1 MEAFYNNVRSIYDYT
16 IQFAIIVVDL
26 ICAGIICFTIIKS
39 LINLCKHKEDI
50 RLDVSEGI
58 LVALE
63 FKLGGEV
70 LRTLIVRD
78 LNELLI
84 LGIVIVLMAALTVF
98 VQWGI
103 KNEKKNA
110 DVFKRDGVDF
120 KKVRNSIKAAKKEA
134 QENCLNSD
142 ADIKDFDF
150 TSSKDSP
157 LDGDTEEDV
166 IKF

>member
-1 MEAFYNNVRSIYDYT
+1 MIYQKIYSVYELI
-16 IQFAIIVVDL
+16 IQFAIIIVDL

-39 LINLCKHKEDI
+39 LVNLFKHKEDI

-70 LRTLIVRD
+70 LRTLIVRE
-78 LNELLI
+78 LKELLI
-84 LGIVIVLMAALTVF
+84 LGIVIVLMAALSVF

-110 DVFKRDGVDF
+110 
-120 KKVRNSIKAAKKEA
+120 EA
-134 QENCLNSD
+134 LKNGRKQENLAISKPTENTN
-142 ADIKDFDF
+142 KD
-150 TSSKDSP
+150 
-157 LDGDTEEDV
+157 E
-166 IKF
+166 

>member
-1 MEAFYNNVRSIYDYT
+1 MGTVYQNIYSIYELI
-16 IQFAIIVVDL
+16 IQFAIIIVDL

-39 LINLCKHKEDI
+39 LVNLFKHKEDI

-70 LRTLIVRD
+70 LRTLIVRE
-78 LNELLI
+78 LKELLI
-84 LGIVIVLMAALTVF
+84 LGIVIVLMAALSVF

-110 DVFKRDGVDF
+110 EALKNKR
-120 KKVRNSIKAAKKEA
+120 NKEA
-134 QENCLNSD
+134 LDTSANTQNN
-142 ADIKDFDF
+142 AKD
-150 TSSKDSP
+150 
-157 LDGDTEEDV
+157 E
-166 IKF
+166 

>member
-1 MEAFYNNVRSIYDYT
+1 MEEFYNNVRNIYDYT
-16 IQFAIIVVDL
+16 IQFAIILVDL

-39 LINLCKHKEDI
+39 LINLFKHKEDI

-110 DVFKRDGVDF
+110 DVFKREGVDF
-120 KKVRNSIKAAKKEA
+120 KKVRESIKAAKKEA
-134 QENCLNSD
+134 QENRLNEDLDEKKFDFADSSNESQASD
-142 ADIKDFDF
+142 AA
-150 TSSKDSP
+150 
-157 LDGDTEEDV
+157 E
-166 IKF
+166 

>member
-1 MEAFYNNVRSIYDYT
+1 MDTVYQNIYSVYELI

-39 LINLCKHKEDI
+39 LVNLFKHKEDI

-70 LRTLIVRD
+70 LRTLIVRE
-78 LNELLI
+78 LKELLI
-84 LGIVIVLMAALTVF
+84 LGIVIVLMAALSVF

-110 DVFKRDGVDF
+110 E
-120 KKVRNSIKAAKKEA
+120 ALKKERKEETLA
-134 QENCLNSD
+134 ISDPPENTN
-142 ADIKDFDF
+142 KD
-150 TSSKDSP
+150 
-157 LDGDTEEDV
+157 
-166 IKF
+166 

>member
-1 MEAFYNNVRSIYDYT
+1 MEEFFQTVSNTYEYVIK
-16 IQFAIIVVDL
+16 FAIIIVDL

-39 LINLCKHKEDI
+39 LINLFKHKEDI

-70 LRTLIVRD
+70 LRTLIVRE
-78 LNELLI
+78 LTELLI
-84 LGIVIVLMAALTVF
+84 LGIVIVLMAALSVF

-110 DVFKRDGVDF
+110 AVFKKDNVDL
-120 KKVRNSIKAAKKEA
+120 KDVYERIKTAGERAENAKTDDIDDIIKSDD
-134 QENCLNSD
+134 ENDSD
-142 ADIKDFDF
+142 TYSD
-150 TSSKDSP
+150 
-157 LDGDTEEDV
+157 EDV

>member
-1 MEAFYNNVRSIYDYT
+1 MGTVYQNIYSIYELI
-16 IQFAIIVVDL
+16 IQFAIIIVDL

-39 LINLCKHKEDI
+39 LVNLFKHKEDI

-70 LRTLIVRD
+70 LRTLIVRE
-78 LNELLI
+78 LKELLI
-84 LGIVIVLMAALTVF
+84 LGIVIVLMAALSVF

-110 DVFKRDGVDF
+110 EALKNKR
-120 KKVRNSIKAAKKEA
+120 NKEA
-134 QENCLNSD
+134 LDTSANTQNN
-142 ADIKDFDF
+142 AKDEYP
-150 TSSKDSP
+150 S
-157 LDGDTEEDV
+157 
-166 IKF
+166 

>member
-1 MEAFYNNVRSIYDYT
+1 MGTVIYQYIRT
-16 IQFAIIVVDL
+16 IYEYVIQYAIIIVDL
-26 ICAGIICFTIIKS
+26 ISAGIICFTIIKS
-39 LINLCKHKEDI
+39 LINLFKHKEDI

-84 LGIVIVLMAALTVF
+84 LGIVIVLMAALSVF

-110 DVFKRDGVDF
+110 AVFKKSNVDF
-120 KKVRNSIKAAKKEA
+120 KELLERVKQNSEKEK
-134 QENCLNSD
+134 END
-142 ADIKDFDF
+142 
-150 TSSKDSP
+150 SSKDF
-157 LDGDTEEDV
+157 LKTTESSLNADDSVKEDL
-166 IKF
+166 

>member
-1 MEAFYNNVRSIYDYT
+1 MEEFYNNVRNIYDYT
-16 IQFAIIVVDL
+16 IQFAIILVDL

-39 LINLCKHKEDI
+39 LINLFKHKEDI

-110 DVFKRDGVDF
+110 DVFKREGVDF
-120 KKVRNSIKAAKKEA
+120 KKVRDSIKAAKKEV
-134 QENCLNSD
+134 QENHLNGGLD
-142 ADIKDFDF
+142 EQKFDF
-150 TSSKDSP
+150 TDSSNENQASDAV
-157 LDGDTEEDV
+157 E
-166 IKF
+166 

>member
-1 MEAFYNNVRSIYDYT
+1 MEAIYQQIRDVYEYI
-16 IQFAIIVVDL
+16 IQFAIIIVDL
-26 ICAGIICFTIIKS
+26 ISAGIICFTIIKS

-84 LGIVIVLMAALTVF
+84 LGIVIVLMAALSVF

-110 DVFKRDGVDF
+110 DVFKKEKNVDF
-120 KKVRNSIKAAKKEA
+120 KKISESLKVAKKES
-134 QENCLNSD
+134 ENDCNGE
-142 ADIKDFDF
+142 AETTFDF
-150 TSSKDSP
+150 ISSTDSSSQSN
-157 LDGDTEEDV
+157 EDDI